1 MPVTIVVPQLGE
13 SVVEG
18 TIGKWLKQVGE
29 PIAKDEP
36 IVEIITDKINIELPA
51 PTAGT
56 LGEITAAE
64 GTVAQVGEK
73 LGSILAPG
81 ESLPAGGAA
90 APAPAHAAAGA
101 ASGAG
106 AGAGVD
112 AKAARAAAATPASP
126 ESRTPQGDAPLG
138 AVAAGPRTAASAP
151 AFGNAPPGHP
161 AGGPA
166 TNNAAPHVAPHEDG
180 QRLSPAVRKLVKE
193 NDVDVSQIR
202 GSGMGGRVTREDVLT
217 YLEARKVAA
226 SAPGRGAPA
235 MAPGRMDRFE
245 PAPAA
250 PPSQPTKAIPAPAFA
265 APGTREEAVE
275 PLTNVRKMIAQNMVK
290 ARHTAAHCAV
300 ADEVDMTA
308 LVEMRGRLK
317 ERVQKEYG
325 VKLTYMP
332 FIVKAVVRALKEH
345 PILNAS
351 MTDTEVRYKKYYN
364 IGIAVHRDQGLIVP
378 VVHDADRKNLLQI
391 AADIEDLGA
400 RARAEKL
407 TLNDIQ
413 GGTFSITNAGMFGAT
428 SSVPVIN
435 VPEVGILGVHLIEE
449 RPVVRDHRIVVRWM
463 MTLVLSFDHRLVDG
477 TPAVQFL
484 HRVKELLE
492 DPESWLLDA
501 V

>member
-18 TIGKWLKQVGE
+18 TIGKWLKKVGE

-51 PTAGT
+51 PSAGT

-64 GTVAQVGEK
+64 GVVAQVGEK
-73 LGSILAPG
+73 LGTILAAG
-81 ESLPAGGAA
+81 ESLPANGAGGAKTQQPAAASHGGGGAPTATTPPPAA
-90 APAPAHAAAGA
+90 APAAPKSDVA
-101 ASGAG
+101 
-106 AGAGVD
+106 
-112 AKAARAAAATPASP
+112 
-126 ESRTPQGDAPLG
+126 QGDAPMG
-138 AVAAGPRTAASAP
+138 AVAAGPRTPPSAP
-151 AFGNAPPGHP
+151 AVPGGRGG
-161 AGGPA
+161 AGMPGM
-166 TNNAAPHVAPHEDG
+166 APHATPSDDG

-217 YLEARKVAA
+217 HLEARKVAA
-226 SAPGRGAPA
+226 SAPGVRSETAPAYDAPAGGAP
-235 MAPGRMDRFE
+235 R
-245 PAPAA
+245 PAA
-250 PPSQPTKAIPAPAFA
+250 PEAPRPTKAIPTSAFA
-265 APGTREEAVE
+265 APGTREEKVE

-290 ARHTAAHCAV
+290 SRHTAAHCAV
-300 ADEVDMTA
+300 SVEVDMNS

-317 ERVQKEYG
+317 EKVQRDYG
-325 VKLTYMP
+325 IKLTYMP
-332 FIVKAVVRALKEH
+332 FIVKSVVRALKEH

-351 MTDTEVRYKKYYN
+351 MTDTEVHYKKYYN
-364 IGIAVHRDQGLIVP
+364 IGFAVHRDQGLIVP
-378 VVHDADRKNLLQI
+378 VIRDADRKNLLQI
-391 AADIEDLGA
+391 AHDIEDLSG

-407 TLNDIQ
+407 TLDDIQ
-413 GGTFSITNAGMFGAT
+413 GGTFTITNAGMFGAT

-449 RPVVRDHRIVVRWM
+449 RAVVRDHRVVVRWM

-492 DPESWLLDA
+492 DPESWLLDSI
-501 V
+501 